1 MSQKEGMK
9 LKKRSS
15 KEQNSPLSLDSN
27 DYVIEC
33 EFSENITYRISLDLV
48 EKLWK
53 KALVNNKLPKLIL
66 GLRRNNK
73 EVFVLNC
80 YINLEKNKK

>member
-1 MSQKEGMK
+1 MK

-27 DYVIEC
+27 DYVIEY